1 VAAVVGVLF
10 HRNAYATLMP
20 AVSLLR
26 RAGNELF
33 DRAFPIYRV
42 LYQAY
47 KAYTDRAERKLLRHT
62 LFPGAVVVDAGANI
76 GIYSECLSRCV
87 GPNGVVHCFE
97 PSPENFRR
105 LQDATQQLS
114 NVRANCAAI
123 GAQSGAAQLYVSD
136 SLNVDHRA
144 YASSE
149 EARRSIPIEMV
160 ALDDYFEPGES
171 VDLIKL
177 DLQGYELH
185 ALRGATRIC
194 TENPNLKLLIELW
207 PYGLKQAGTNCIE
220 LLSVLEGQGFVIRQ
234 LSGQALIPFHSSSAS
249 ETADWYVNLFAA
261 RS

>member
-1 VAAVVGVLF
+1 
-10 HRNAYATLMP
+10 MP

-26 RAGNELF
+26 RAGNKLF
-33 DRAFPIYRV
+33 ERAFPIYRV

-47 KAYTDRAERKLLRHT
+47 KAYTDRAERELLRKT
-62 LFPGAVVVDAGANI
+62 LVPGAVVVDAGANI
-76 GIYSECLSRCV
+76 GIYSEFLSRCV

-97 PSPENFRR
+97 PSPGNFKR
-105 LQDATQQLS
+105 LRNATQRLS

-149 EARRSIPIEMV
+149 EARRSISIEMV
-160 ALDDYFEPGES
+160 ALDNYFKPGDT

-194 TENPNLKLLIELW
+194 AENPNLKLLIEFW
-207 PYGLKQAGTNCIE
+207 PYGLTQAGANWRDLIAALERERMIVQQVSRTGLVLFDTHSVIE
-220 LLSVLEGQGFVIRQ
+220 N
-234 LSGQALIPFHSSSAS
+234 
-249 ETADWYVNLFAA
+249 ADWYVNLFAS